1 MTAAYSQ
8 TARALA
14 QDRPVLAHVLWA
26 ASGLVLVAWVLW
38 FCFSSLTL
46 YQTSRRARLE
56 VRRAPHAVDAAAAGA
71 LLSTSLA
78 MGRTVTSGEV
88 LVELDA
94 TRERLR
100 SEEERARL
108 AALET
113 RIAALRREIAAREGA
128 RSEDTRAARAAA
140 AGVRARLDETQ
151 AALDYARGNEQ
162 RMTRL
167 FASGGGT
174 RVEGLKAAAEVQKLS
189 AAQAAL
195 VAEVERSDR
204 EARSRDFQN
213 EAQVEDL
220 RRTLASLEGDHEASS
235 RAIATLAAEIERHVL
250 RAAIDGRLG
259 DVAPARKGTYI
270 AEGQRLATI
279 IPTDDLIIVAEFEPS
294 QALGRVHQGQQA
306 TMRLD
311 GYPWAQYGTVRATVT
326 AVAGEIRDGFLRV
339 ELQPERT
346 ERPAITLEHGL
357 SGSVEVALEETTP
370 STLLLRSA
378 GLVLSGRRAG
388 APQP

>member
-1 MTAAYSQ
+1 MATPYPQ

-14 QDRPVLAHVLWA
+14 QDRPVLAHVAWI
-26 ASGLVLVAWVLW
+26 ASGLVLIAWILW

-56 VRRAPHAVDAAAAGA
+56 VRRAPHAVDATAAGA
-71 LLSTSLA
+71 LLSTSLV
-78 MGRTVTSGEV
+78 MGRTVKAGEV

-100 SEEERARL
+100 GEEERARL
-108 AALET
+108 AALDA
-113 RIAALRREIAAREGA
+113 RIAALRREILARDGA
-128 RSEDTRAARAAA
+128 RAEDARAARAAA
-140 AGVRARLDETQ
+140 DVARARLEETQ

-167 FASGGGT
+167 IASGGGA
-174 RVEGLKAAAEVQKLS
+174 RVEGLKATAEVQKLS
-189 AAQAAL
+189 AAQAAQM
-195 VAEVERSDR
+195 AEVERGDR

-220 RRTLASLEGDHEASS
+220 RHTLASLEGDREASS
-235 RAIATLAAEIERHVL
+235 RALATLAAEIERHVL

-259 DVAPARKGTYI
+259 DVASARKGTYV

-279 IPTDDLIIVAEFEPS
+279 IPRDDLIIVAEFEPS
-294 QALGRVHQGQQA
+294 VALGRVREGQHA
-306 TMRLD
+306 AMRLD
-311 GYPWAQYGTVRATVT
+311 GYPWAQYGTVPAIVT
-326 AVAGEIRDGFLRV
+326 AVAGEIRDGVLRV
-339 ELQPERT
+339 ELQPSQ
-346 ERPAITLEHGL
+346 AVGASIALEHGL
-357 SGSVEVALEETTP
+357 SGSVEIALEETTP

-378 GLVLSGRRAG
+378 GLAISGARAG
-388 APQP
+388 TQSP